1 MKSSG
6 HLLKPREKHKFFFGR
21 ASPTDDRK
29 GERKMDQKRDQAFQ
43 TKAASYEGRR
53 SRRGVFTWLRR
64 QRFFP
69 YLAGAFIAVLLMA
82 AVAVGLRS
90 VFTTDG
96 KSTKLGFEDIGELAT
111 QSAYCTEVEVAED
124 SRELFGISIPFTQSK
139 YIYSYDVLIKAG
151 LDFTAVTW
159 SEQNGIISVSL
170 PEIKILSSE
179 IDLDSLKVYHEDES
193 IFQQITL
200 EENNKA
206 LIELKERAESN
217 AIANGLL
224 DLARENAE
232 QVLTGFFAN
241 QYDLNEYQLQF
252 VNQ

>member
-1 MKSSG
+1 
-6 HLLKPREKHKFFFGR
+6 
-21 ASPTDDRK
+21 
-29 GERKMDQKRDQAFQ
+29 
-43 TKAASYEGRR
+43 
-53 SRRGVFTWLRR
+53 
-64 QRFFP
+64 
-69 YLAGAFIAVLLMA
+69 MA